1 MERLGENPRSRPDN
15 CDYLTSTFAPASSS
29 FFLAASESALFA
41 PSSTGFGAPSTS
53 ALASAKPRPALISR
67 TALIAA
73 IFLSAGAETRITSNV
88 SFAAAAGAAPPAA
101 APPAAATATGA
112 AALTPHLVSS
122 CFTKSAASKTVNLLN
137 SSTMFAMSAILLFFL
152 SSRRPPK
159 LRRIS
164 VHSLQTDDLRCC
176 CLLIRFAK
184 TKRKLLFGFLR
195 FRLDHLRQLR
205 RGRID
210 QDRQLRR
217 RSNEQAQ
224 IFARK
229 TSRLGKS
236 ASAMIPTSSKRELFK
251 KPNLIFSLSNSA
263 AKFFNAFA
271 AAEMSFCPVTTA
283 ICPAS
288 EPFNSATPASFAAI
302 RKMEFFTT

>member
-1 MERLGENPRSRPDN
+1 MERPGENRRSCPDN
-15 CDYLTSTFAPASSS
+15 CNYLTSTFAPASSS

-53 ALASAKPRPALISR
+53 ALASANPRPALISR

-88 SFAAAAGAAPPAA
+88 SFAAAAGAAPAA

-184 TKRKLLFGFLR
+184 TKRKLLFGLFR
-195 FRLDHLRQLR
+195 FRLDDLRQLR
-205 RGRID
+205 RGRVD

-217 RSNEQAQ
+217 RSHEQAQ
-224 IFARK
+224 NFRAQNVEARQIRQRDD
-229 TSRLGKS
+229 SG
-236 ASAMIPTSSKRELFK
+236 
-251 KPNLIFSLSNSA
+251 
-263 AKFFNAFA
+263 FFQTRIVQK
-271 AAEMSFCPVTTA
+271 AEFDFQLV
-283 ICPAS
+283 
-288 EPFNSATPASFAAI
+288 EFR
-302 RKMEFFTT
+302 RKI